1 MTLHVTVSKFL
12 KILQN
17 DLPSKILKCTLC
29 SIVQTTRKQRQLPAT
44 RCKSKHYS
52 TSSQHQGVAH
62 WPVLVYNAIVLAEV
76 SATREPQWDS
86 SAHFLLTFSYPVSTN
101 DILPYGEQVRQRDCY
116 STRKHW
122 LGNGTWGESR
132 YCIPES
138 EKMGM
143 EEMWC
148 HLSNPLP
155 NRADLKGAADCKKRN
170 KPSCAE
176 SHEHN
181 IAHTNDF
188 ISPSAKHLSPKSCTH
203 TGQIM
208 EQCYRHTIKIL
219 LL

>member
-1 MTLHVTVSKFL
+1 MTILGIASENSSPQWKLKLPDMEALAFLLLSLTHMKKPKPDNELLQQSITGNIHLIQKKRALMTLHVTVSKFL

-86 SAHFLLTFSYPVSTN
+86 SAHFFLTFSYPMCTN
-101 DILPYGEQVRQRDCY
+101 HILPYGEQVRQDCY
-116 STRKHW
+116 STRKDW

-132 YCIPES
+132 YCIPEF
-138 EKMGM
+138 E
-143 EEMWC
+143 
-148 HLSNPLP
+148 
-155 NRADLKGAADCKKRN
+155 
-170 KPSCAE
+170 
-176 SHEHN
+176 
-181 IAHTNDF
+181 
-188 ISPSAKHLSPKSCTH
+188 
-203 TGQIM
+203 
-208 EQCYRHTIKIL
+208 
-219 LL
+219 